1 MPAHGKKVHT
11 PSKSSSDQ
19 GYDSFSISSADSYP
33 TTNNVKKNQTLKQI
47 PEDVYDGVDMAAS
60 MAAHKDQLASEVDRL
75 LKKSYDM
82 ESEGDLLAAAAL
94 CDSAASK
101 ARQAIDM
108 PYSNHQLLVSANMKY
123 SECVMRSTRLHK
135 RLLEKDAEE
144 RRILKE
150 YHHSRQSSRDSTHG
164 RHSRQNSRDNKDT
177 LAVNKEMGKGNNNNN
192 LEVYA
197 TLPKK
202 NKANKNKAQLQTSA
216 ADLRCSG
223 PIYSNVESIRAMAQ
237 AKKVRKEVLLT
248 VKDSDFSDYYS
259 EWDGLAKQAKQ
270 HQHQHARRQAPSGS
284 QSCREND
291 SEVYGEVCPP
301 NKSDTGSKKHCKVKR
316 KLMFGNLLKN
326 KNKSLPDLRE
336 DAIDERPKAI
346 ETKENTAPANTTR
359 QTSVANI
366 HSKGFHQ
373 AHRSFVAE
381 RGLTSKPS
389 LVKVAPPLIR
399 ETKLAASTA
408 KIERS
413 QSMESRQSQPPPPP
427 PPKKSTISSRQPAAK
442 PAGEDLKANND
453 QNPFFRELN
462 QKRLELQKIRAERM
476 ARALM
481 PPPPPISHVGG
492 TIDMTRPQES
502 AVASVNT
509 NNNNSLPNN
518 NNNKKPSSHEIINF
532 ITRCSTVRST
542 TPCASSNDNNS
553 ALMNQRVK
561 EIVNSMTARSDKL
574 SSSALPAPTSIYSP
588 IPVHAAAGNMFNGMT
603 PTANYI
609 NQMRL
614 NRPPD
619 YETTLKR
626 MTATNI
632 VEGGGGLASNHNAIN
647 VPAPPMTI
655 ALSAAPQPSSASSS
669 TPTKQKKKS
678 VKFSDTVE
686 MVATAD
692 ADEDDLQSFL
702 SNPLLKKV
710 LGNREFPG
718 TF

>member
-1 MPAHGKKVHT
+1 M
-11 PSKSSSDQ
+11 
-19 GYDSFSISSADSYP
+19 
-33 TTNNVKKNQTLKQI
+33 NQTLKQI
-47 PEDVYDGVDMAAS
+47 PEDVYDSADVMSSSAQ
-60 MAAHKDQLASEVDRL
+60 KDQLANEVDRL

-82 ESEGDLLAAAAL
+82 ENEGDLLAAAAL

-135 RLLEKDAEE
+135 KLLEKDAEE

-164 RHSRQNSRDNKDT
+164 RHSRQNSRDSKDT
-177 LAVNKEMGKGNNNNN
+177 FAVNNKQPNKEAYKGNNN

-202 NKANKNKAQLQTSA
+202 NKANKKKAQLQTSA
-216 ADLRCSG
+216 ADLNCSG
-223 PIYSNVESIRAMAQ
+223 PIYTNVELIRAMEQ
-237 AKKVRKEVLLT
+237 AKKPRKEVFL
-248 VKDSDFSDYYS
+248 VMKDSDFSDYYS
-259 EWDGLAKQAKQ
+259 EWDGLTKQTKNQ
-270 HQHQHARRQAPSGS
+270 QQQARRQTLSGS

-291 SEVYGEVCPP
+291 SESYGEVCSP
-301 NKSDTGSKKHCKVKR
+301 NKNEAIIKKQCKVKR

-336 DAIDERPKAI
+336 DALDDKPKAI
-346 ETKENTAPANTTR
+346 ETKENTAPVITIR

-381 RGLTSKPS
+381 RGLNSKPS
-389 LVKVAPPLIR
+389 LLKVAPPLIR
-399 ETKLAASTA
+399 DIKSNTIANDTTN
-408 KIERS
+408 IERS
-413 QSMESRQSQPPPPP
+413 QSMKSRQSLPPLP
-427 PPKKSTISSRQPAAK
+427 PPKKSTISNCQPVKQAC
-442 PAGEDLKANND
+442 EDLKTNSE
-453 QNPFFRELN
+453 QNPFFREIN

-476 ARALM
+476 AQSLM
-481 PPPPPISHVGG
+481 PLSSISQVGG
-492 TIDMTRPQES
+492 IINMTRPQES
-502 AVASVNT
+502 SLDSNTIVNNNSATT
-509 NNNNSLPNN
+509 NNNNNT
-518 NNNKKPSSHEIINF
+518 KKPSSHEIINF
-532 ITRCSTVRST
+532 ITRYSTVRGT
-542 TPCASSNDNNS
+542 TTSNDNS

-561 EIVNSMTARSDKL
+561 EIVNSMTVRGDKL
-574 SSSALPAPTSIYSP
+574 SLTTLSSPASIYSP
-588 IPVHAAAGNMFNGMT
+588 IPIHAASNKFNGMT
-603 PTANYI
+603 PTASYI

-626 MTATNI
+626 MTATNNTSVSNI
-632 VEGGGGLASNHNAIN
+632 SNINEADGISGNHNAIN
-647 VPAPPMTI
+647 VPAPSK
-655 ALSAAPQPSSASSS
+655 AVVLSVASQQPSSV
-669 TPTKQKKKS
+669 THVKQKKS

-692 ADEDDLQSFL
+692 TGEDDLQSFL
-702 SNPLLKKV
+702 SNPILKKV

-718 TF
+718 AF